1 LKLYG
6 VITIDIV
13 KSRTI
18 PNRELIQEKLNDYF
32 KVIESI
38 YSQDIVSDI
47 SFTLGDEWQLI
58 TDKPQNC
65 YRIVHDFQKLLW
77 QDKLNIYAGIGI
89 GELKTKIYKDTRR
102 MDGPCF
108 YMARDAIKIAKEGP
122 KKKNSPIQSK
132 LNRVYLKSVAKDLNQ
147 QKIIRPNTETDNL
160 QLSEVA
166 ADIELGSK
174 IHIEDLINTII
185 ENNEILTGRLTNK
198 QKIIYVEYQKL
209 KSYRKIVEVN
219 KGRFNETIGG
229 ISQKLNSAEYFTIQR
244 NHVTIEALINSLLL
258 QIKKC
263 SEKI

>member
-1 LKLYG
+1 MLEPLRDGKQK
-6 VITIDIV
+6 VPCFIFV
-13 KSRTI
+13 
-18 PNRELIQEKLNDYF
+18 

-38 YSQDIVSDI
+38 YSQEIVSDI

-147 QKIIRPNTETDNL
+147 QKII
-160 QLSEVA
+160 
-166 ADIELGSK
+166 
-174 IHIEDLINTII
+174 
-185 ENNEILTGRLTNK
+185 
-198 QKIIYVEYQKL
+198 YVEYQKL